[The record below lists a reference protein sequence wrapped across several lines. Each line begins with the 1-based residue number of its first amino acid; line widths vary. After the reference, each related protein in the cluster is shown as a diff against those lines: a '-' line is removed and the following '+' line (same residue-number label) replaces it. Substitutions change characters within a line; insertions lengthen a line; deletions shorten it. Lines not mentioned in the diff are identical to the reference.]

1 MKPNTVEI
9 KLDIDSSILLSMQ
22 EKKEEFTKALLF
34 YSALGLYKTGKLS
47 LGKAA
52 VLCNTER
59 LEFIKKIQEEGV
71 AIFDYEKE
79 LIDDMISKA
88 NLELENV

>member
-1 MKPNTVEI
+1 MIPNTVEI
-9 KLDIDSSILLSMQ
+9 KLDIDASILGSMQ
-22 EKKEEFTKALLF
+22 EKKDEFTKALLF

-52 VLCNTER
+52 ALCNTER

-71 AIFDYEKE
+71 AVFDYEKE

-88 NLELENV
+88 NLELGSA

>member
-1 MKPNTVEI
+1 MKTNTIEI
-9 KLDIDSSILLSMQ
+9 KLDIDASILLSMR
-22 EKKEEFTKALLF
+22 EKKDEFKKNLLF

-52 VLCNTER
+52 NLCNTDR
-59 LEFIKKIQEEGV
+59 LTFIEKIQGEGA

-88 NLELENV
+88 DRESESA

>member
-9 KLDIDSSILLSMQ
+9 KLDIDASILVSMK
-22 EKKEEFTKALLF
+22 EKKDEFTKALLF

-52 VLCNTER
+52 ALCNTQR
-59 LEFIKKIQEEGV
+59 LEFIEKIQEEGV

-88 NLELENV
+88 NLELGNS

>member
-1 MKPNTVEI
+1 MIPNTVEI
-9 KLDIDSSILLSMQ
+9 KLDIDASILGAMQ
-22 EKKEEFTKALLF
+22 EKKDEFTKTLLF
-34 YSALGLYKTGKLS
+34 YCALGLYKTGKLS

-52 VLCNTER
+52 ALCNTER

-71 AIFDYEKE
+71 TVFDYEKE

-88 NLELENV
+88 NLELEIA

>member
-1 MKPNTVEI
+1 MKTNTVEI
-9 KLDIDSSILLSMQ
+9 KLDIDASILVSMQ
-22 EKKEEFTKALLF
+22 EKKDEFTKALLF

-47 LGKAA
+47 LRKAA
-52 VLCNTER
+52 ALCNTDR

-71 AIFDYEKE
+71 AVFDYEKE

-88 NLELENV
+88 NLELGSA

>member
-9 KLDIDSSILLSMQ
+9 KLDIDASILGSMK
-22 EKKEEFTKALLF
+22 EKKDEFTKDLLF
-34 YSALGLYKTGKLS
+34 YSALGLYKMGKLS

-52 VLCNTER
+52 ALCNTER

-79 LIDDMISKA
+79 LIDDMIAKA
-88 NLELENV
+88 DWELENA

>member
-9 KLDIDSSILLSMQ
+9 KLDIDASILVSMK
-22 EKKEEFTKALLF
+22 EKKDEFTKALLF

-52 VLCNTER
+52 ALCNTER

-88 NLELENV
+88 AWELENA